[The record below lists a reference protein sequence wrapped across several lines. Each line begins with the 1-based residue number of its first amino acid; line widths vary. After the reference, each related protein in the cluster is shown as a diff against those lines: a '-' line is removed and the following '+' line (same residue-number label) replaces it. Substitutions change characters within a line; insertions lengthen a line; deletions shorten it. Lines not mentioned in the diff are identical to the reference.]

1 MAINEALQE
10 FYLLD
15 ENNETFQDLRTQLAG
30 LLGTTD
36 TDFESLCRSPY
47 INIWAKNRPFR
58 YNSETFG
65 FDFRNPAPSKAARDE
80 ARKSVGA
87 GIVPYALSAND
98 KTTIWSGNSGLVNFP
113 AVFSEPDRG
122 WRAELPRGA
131 AFNEPFRMRDFDG
144 YRPNVSPTLFPV
156 KTRSG
161 DGLELDFV
169 SDVATFD
176 LFLRP
181 AEEKVFTFTTPDTH
195 NTWTLDI
202 ETIKARV
209 GDLYAGLLISS
220 VEDTGGITMFRKK
233 QLTGDKISDAGMY
246 SLVWDIKSAYV
257 GTYKILPVLWG
268 DNNTEAAMADRALY
282 FLPQV
287 PMQTIKIIRSE
298 LSYSA
303 IVGFGQ
309 EVTSSSLPGVYKFTF
324 EITIYNP
331 SQKSL
336 MVNDNFIRFGEEGT
350 IIGAQTVDLPDSIY
364 LPHGNPYHTTIEVT
378 MQTFSST
385 WKWPVFFSLNGGE
398 YTHTITFE

>member
-65 FDFRNPAPSKAARDE
+65 FDFRNPDPAKEARDE

-87 GIVPYALSAND
+87 GIVPYSLSTSD
-98 KTTIWSGNSGLVNFP
+98 KNTLWNSNSGLVNVP

-144 YRPNVSPTLFPV
+144 YRPSVSPTLFPV

-161 DGLELDFV
+161 DGWELDFV

-181 AEEKVFTFTTPDTH
+181 DEEKVFTFTTPETH

-233 QLTGDKISDAGMY
+233 QLTGDKISDAGRY

-298 LSYSA
+298 LEYSA

-309 EVTSSSLPGVYKFTF
+309 AVAGQNGTYKFTF

-336 MVNDNFIRFGEEGT
+336 MVNDNFIRFGEEGMLNSK
-350 IIGAQTVDLPDSIY
+350 TVDLPDGIP
-364 LPHGNPYHTTIEVT
+364 LLQKDPYNTTIELT
-378 MQTFSST
+378 IQNFSST
-385 WKWPVFFSLNGGE
+385 WTWPVFFSLNGGE
-398 YTHTITFE
+398 YTHTITF